1 MSSLKKKKQDILWSK
16 KWRNLIQQKAIKE
29 EMNKQLKAS
38 LEKQKQEEEEKECTF
53 KPQTLWNQS
62 FKKTISFVD
71 EFFVKL
77 KPYIEQ
83 QQAYLNQL
91 KELEY
96 DDQMFSQKIKE
107 ELRVMLSKAV
117 DKEIMET
124 IIEGYKGV
132 RTRGINKVKREKLD
146 ILSKMIKLEREYS
159 CFMAREN
166 VDKKDLEECGFD
178 CDLAAKLRN
187 DILKDSLC
195 PNSLRDFAK
204 IRQEIN
210 QVLEEE
216 LKLRESESATP
227 GGNKYDNKSDDTCD
241 DKKDSYDVTYYNTH
255 DDNYL
260 YEKNNQGYDINKIN
274 NYLYNNSHTYM
285 TKENVI
291 KQNKEISRN
300 QHISKDSQIN
310 SMGEYLISNTNKGN
324 ETLNETINK
333 DNKKEKII
341 KENNNNNNNISNNN
355 NKKNNLE
362 HDHNKNKHY
371 KKNSNMIN
379 IQNNYNNVKE
389 NNNILNTNNNI
400 KYNKEENKNG
410 EFTNL
415 YNIVKKEFEI
425 SDNYNEEKC
434 IQNNHNKNIYLNN
447 NYMKILKNEE
457 ANKYIS
463 SLKKDVN
470 SLNVIILNNNKHS
483 NEKNR
488 KNISSIQ
495 NGNVNENVNEN
506 VNGNVN
512 GNINRNVNRNVN
524 GNING
529 NINGNV
535 NGNINGNVN
544 PNMENYG
551 YEKTKNYNKK
561 HAYNII
567 NEKNNLNNSGNSE
580 QKIIY
585 TKNKNMIKN
594 SKYDNITER
603 MIDKDGD
610 VYMLYGKLNNENPDN
625 GIIYSEVKLGNKNTR
640 YVDKNIYNVKNGDK
654 FYDIYRRNNDNDS
667 SKNNNNNNNN
677 RNENEKIYHYNNK
690 IYNISDDHVIY
701 DNKQFYYTKDN
712 LNYTNKKTPLINSQN
727 NIVNVHNL
735 GKDYNDNKKDYVN
748 KPLLNKIFE
757 KFYIH

>member
-38 LEKQKQEEEEKECTF
+38 LEKHKNINITNK
-53 KPQTLWNQS
+53 NR
-62 FKKTISFVD
+62 
-71 EFFVKL
+71 
-77 KPYIEQ
+77 
-83 QQAYLNQL
+83 
-91 KELEY
+91 Y
-96 DDQMFSQKIKE
+96 DDYPFDFLSKDKIE
-107 ELRVMLSKAV
+107 YISMLSPTIN
-117 DKEIMET
+117 EIKTLNT
-124 IIEGYKGV
+124 ILTIPL
-132 RTRGINKVKREKLD
+132 I
-146 ILSKMIKLEREYS
+146 KMNE
-159 CFMAREN
+159 
-166 VDKKDLEECGFD
+166 
-178 CDLAAKLRN
+178 
-187 DILKDSLC
+187 
-195 PNSLRDFAK
+195 
-204 IRQEIN
+204 QEIN

-260 YEKNNQGYDINKIN
+260 YEKNNQRYDINKIN

-495 NGNVNENVNEN
+495 NGNVNENVN
-506 VNGNVN
+506 GNVN
-512 GNINRNVNRNVN
+512 GNINRNVNGNINGNVNRNVN

>member
-146 ILSKMIKLEREYS
+146 ILSKMIKLEREYN

-227 GGNKYDNKSDDTCD
+227 GGDRYENRYDDKYDDKYEDKYD
-241 DKKDSYDVTYYNTH
+241 DKYEDKYDDKQNSCDETYYNTY
-255 DDNYL
+255 DNNYL

-274 NYLYNNSHTYM
+274 NYLYNDSHTYM
-285 TKENVI
+285 TKENSI

-300 QHISKDSQIN
+300 QHISKDPKIN
-310 SMGEYLISNTNKGN
+310 NIGEYLISNTNKGN
-324 ETLNETINK
+324 ERLNETINN
-333 DNKKEKII
+333 DNRKEKII
-341 KENNNNNNNISNNN
+341 KENNNSNNN
-355 NKKNNLE
+355 NRNKDKNKNNLE
-362 HDHNKNKHY
+362 HDHSENKHY

-379 IQNNYNNVKE
+379 IHNNYNNVKE
-389 NNNILNTNNNI
+389 NKNISNTNNNI
-400 KYNKEENKNG
+400 KYNKEENKKG

-434 IQNNHNKNIYLNN
+434 VQNNHNKNIYLNN

-470 SLNVIILNNNKHS
+470 SLNVIILNNNKQS

-488 KNISSIQ
+488 KNQSSIQ
-495 NGNVNENVNEN
+495 
-506 VNGNVN
+506 
-512 GNINRNVNRNVN
+512 N

-529 NINGNV
+529 NINESINENINESI
-535 NGNINGNVN
+535 NGNINGHINGN
-544 PNMENYG
+544 IENSV

-561 HAYNII
+561 HIYNII

-594 SKYDNITER
+594 SKYDNITDR
-603 MIDKDGD
+603 MIDKDDD
-610 VYMLYGKLNNENPDN
+610 VYMLYGKLKDDIPNNR
-625 GIIYSEVKLGNKNTR
+625 IIYSEVKLENKNTR

-654 FYDIYRRNNDNDS
+654 FYDIYRRTNDNDS
-667 SKNNNNNNNN
+667 NNNNNNNNNN
-677 RNENEKIYHYNNK
+677 RNENEKKHHYNNK
-690 IYNISDDHVIY
+690 IYNISDDHIMY

-712 LNYTNKKTPLINSQN
+712 LNYTNKKTPLINTQN
-727 NIVNVHNL
+727 SILNVHNL
-735 GKDYNDNKKDYVN
+735 GKDYNDNKKGYVN

>member
-1 MSSLKKKKQDILWSK
+1 MRSLKKKKQDILWNK

-146 ILSKMIKLEREYS
+146 ILSKMIKLEREYN

-216 LKLRESESATP
+216 LKLRERESESAMVRENKHEK
-227 GGNKYDNKSDDTCD
+227 GNEKGYIKRYDDEYEDKYDHKCD
-241 DKKDSYDVTYYNTH
+241 
-255 DDNYL
+255 
-260 YEKNNQGYDINKIN
+260 GYDINKIN
-274 NYLYNNSHTYM
+274 NYLYNDSHTYM

-300 QHISKDSQIN
+300 HHISKDAQIN
-310 SMGEYLISNTNKGN
+310 NIDKNHISNTNK
-324 ETLNETINK
+324 EKEKLNENINN
-333 DNKKEKII
+333 DSRKEKII
-341 KENNNNNNNISNNN
+341 KENNHNNHNNINNMNNMNNMNNSNS
-355 NKKNNLE
+355 
-362 HDHNKNKHY
+362 KNKLERTHIENKDC

-379 IQNNYNNVKE
+379 IQKNYNNVNE
-389 NNNILNTNNNI
+389 NQNTSTTNNII
-400 KYNKEENKNG
+400 KCNKNENKKG

-425 SDNYNEEKC
+425 NDNYNEEKS

-488 KNISSIQ
+488 NISSSIH
-495 NGNVNENVNEN
+495 NENVNEN
-506 VNGNVN
+506 S
-512 GNINRNVNRNVN
+512 
-524 GNING
+524 
-529 NINGNV
+529 
-535 NGNINGNVN
+535 
-544 PNMENYG
+544 ENYG
-551 YEKTKNYNKK
+551 HEQKKNYNKK
-561 HAYNII
+561 HIYNII

-594 SKYDNITER
+594 FKYDNINER
-603 MIDKDGD
+603 MIEKDDG
-610 VYMLYGKLNNENPDN
+610 VYSMYENYKNSNPNNR
-625 GIIYSEVKLGNKNTR
+625 IIYSEVKLENKDTR

-667 SKNNNNNNNN
+667 INNNNNNI
-677 RNENEKIYHYNNK
+677 NEKTYHYNNK
-690 IYNISDDHVIY
+690 LYNIKDDHVIY

-712 LNYTNKKTPLINSQN
+712 LNYTNKKTPLINTQN
-727 NIVNVHNL
+727 TIVNVNNMR
-735 GKDYNDNKKDYVN
+735 KDYNDNKKDYIN

-757 KFYIH
+757 KFSIH

>member
-1 MSSLKKKKQDILWSK
+1 
-16 KWRNLIQQKAIKE
+16 
-29 EMNKQLKAS
+29 
-38 LEKQKQEEEEKECTF
+38 
-53 KPQTLWNQS
+53 
-62 FKKTISFVD
+62 
-71 EFFVKL
+71 
-77 KPYIEQ
+77 
-83 QQAYLNQL
+83 
-91 KELEY
+91 
-96 DDQMFSQKIKE
+96 
-107 ELRVMLSKAV
+107 
-117 DKEIMET
+117 
-124 IIEGYKGV
+124 
-132 RTRGINKVKREKLD
+132 
-146 ILSKMIKLEREYS
+146 MIKLEREYS

-488 KNISSIQ
+488 KNIS
-495 NGNVNENVNEN
+495 
-506 VNGNVN
+506 
-512 GNINRNVNRNVN
+512 
-524 GNING
+524 
-529 NINGNV
+529 
-535 NGNINGNVN
+535 
-544 PNMENYG
+544 PPFKMEMLM
-551 YEKTKNYNKK
+551 KMFKWKC
-561 HAYNII
+561 
-567 NEKNNLNNSGNSE
+567 NSE

>member
-1 MSSLKKKKQDILWSK
+1 MSSLKKKKQDILWNK

-146 ILSKMIKLEREYS
+146 ILSKMIKLEREYN

-216 LKLRESESATP
+216 LKLRESESATS
-227 GGNKYDNKSDDTCD
+227 GGDKYENRYDDKCDDICDDICDDKYDDKCDDKCDDTCD
-241 DKKDSYDVTYYNTH
+241 DKYDKNDKNDDKKDRYDETHYNTY

-260 YEKNNQGYDINKIN
+260 YEKNNQGYDINNIN
-274 NYLYNNSHTYM
+274 NYLYNDSHTYM

-291 KQNKEISRN
+291 KQNQETSTY
-300 QHISKDSQIN
+300 QHISKDPQIN
-310 SMGEYLISNTNKGN
+310 NIGEYLISNSNKGN
-324 ETLNETINK
+324 GRLTETINN
-333 DNKKEKII
+333 DSRKEKII
-341 KENNNNNNNISNNN
+341 KENNNNNSSSNNN
-355 NKKNNLE
+355 NNNKSNNKNNVE
-362 HDHNKNKHY
+362 HDYIENKHY

-389 NNNILNTNNNI
+389 NKNISTTNNNI
-400 KYNKEENKNG
+400 KYNKEENEKG

-425 SDNYNEEKC
+425 SDNYNEEKS

-447 NYMKILKNEE
+447 NFMKILKNEE

-470 SLNVIILNNNKHS
+470 SLNVIILNNNKQS

-488 KNISSIQ
+488 NLSSIQ
-495 NGNVNENVNEN
+495 NGN
-506 VNGNVN
+506 
-512 GNINRNVNRNVN
+512 
-524 GNING
+524 ING
-529 NINGNV
+529 
-535 NGNINGNVN
+535 
-544 PNMENYG
+544 NMENYV
-551 YEKTKNYNKK
+551 YEKKKNDNKK
-561 HAYNII
+561 HIYNII

-594 SKYDNITER
+594 SKYDNVTER
-603 MIDKDGD
+603 MIDKDGV
-610 VYMLYGKLNNENPDN
+610 VYMMYGNLKNDIPNNRIN
-625 GIIYSEVKLGNKNTR
+625 YSEVKLENKNTR

-654 FYDIYRRNNDNDS
+654 FYDIYRRNHDNDS
-667 SKNNNNNNNN
+667 NNNNNNNN
-677 RNENEKIYHYNNK
+677 SSENEKKYHYNNK

-712 LNYTNKKTPLINSQN
+712 LNYTNKKTPLINTQN
-727 NIVNVHNL
+727 SIVNVHNL
-735 GKDYNDNKKDYVN
+735 GKDYNDNKKGYVN

-757 KFYIH
+757 KFSIH